1 MTTFKHIK
9 SSAEFT
15 VPGSTVKHIA
25 HTVAYQGRVLNLST
39 LSFTDCPDYK
49 IIIDKT
55 AKTVKIEGGEISV
68 VEKPYLDINTNSI
81 LTGLSIMPKFGLAID
96 KF

>member
-1 MTTFKHIK
+1 MTFKLIK
-9 SSAEFT
+9 SSDEFV

-39 LSFTDCPDYK
+39 LSFSDTPDYS
-49 IIIDKT
+49 IVIDKVAKT
-55 AKTVKIEGGEISV
+55 AKIDGGEISV
-68 VEKPYLDINTNSI
+68 ISRQYQDEVTKEIR
-81 LTGLSIMPKFGLAID
+81 TGLSIMPKFGLTID